1 MALDSSTIVSR
12 SDSALAAEVDGEVI
26 LIGIATGQ
34 YFGFDAI
41 GSAIWRQLDQPR
53 RIGDICAQL
62 QANFEGDPAA
72 IEHDTLAFLELLA
85 ARQLVNAA

>member
-1 MALDSSTIVSR
+1 MALDSSTILSR
-12 SDSALAAEVDGEVI
+12 SDSAFATEVDGEVV

-34 YFGFDAI
+34 YFGLDAI

-53 RIGDICAQL
+53 RIGDIFAQL
-62 QANFEGDPAA
+62 QSDFEGDPAA
-72 IEHDTLAFLELLA
+72 IEHDTLAFLEKLV